1 MLTWTEQELN
11 DIINLAFE
19 ILNKKKHLQVKLK
32 KYWIEPEY
40 GHNNFNIVYYHGSVD
55 KESHFFV
62 ASGILEVDDGIV
74 IDRLANLRN
83 IKDPKLKI
91 TLRIAYYV
99 FEDYKRVLKRVNW
112 RDFEDDYEY

>member
-1 MLTWTEQELN
+1 MLIWTDQELN

-19 ILNKKKHLQVKLK
+19 ILTRKKHLQVKLK
-32 KYWIEPEY
+32 KYWIEPDHD
-40 GHNNFNIVYYHGSVD
+40 HNNLNIVYHHELVD
-55 KESHFFV
+55 KESHFV
-62 ASGILEVDDGIV
+62 TSYILETDDDIF

-91 TLRIAYYV
+91 ALRIAYYV
-99 FEDYKRVLKRVNW
+99 FKDYNRVLKRVNW

>member
-1 MLTWTEQELN
+1 MLTWTDQELN

-19 ILNKKKHLQVKLK
+19 ILTKKKHLQVKLK
-32 KYWIEPEY
+32 KYWIGTGY
-40 GHNNFNIVYYHGSVD
+40 SDDNSLNIVYHHEAVD

-62 ASGILEVDDGIV
+62 TSSILEDDDLF

-91 TLRIAYYV
+91 ALRIAYYV

-112 RDFEDDYEY
+112 REFEDDYEY